1 MKLIKSL
8 ILAVSILVCGLCFA
22 GCDNSESS
30 SIDTRHGDSSTVDKD
45 SLSSTEKQAVMDS
58 ISKLEVQIKAID
70 ESVKTHDDGISDL
83 KKTASDAKLW
93 FYIALGIAVLSLS
106 IAVIC
111 IIRLI
116 KLNERADRHR
126 NDIEELRMK
135 ISNTPS
141 CQQNSQQLRQTSNV
155 GNEYY
160 SLAARVQ
167 TLEQTIAKE
176 QSSKRSH
183 NVVQQVVPVQPK
195 HAQIG
200 YFGVPSQMSQ
210 TEAYF
215 RKLIESASDSDVRFS
230 ATVRCNRAE
239 FEPKEG
245 MISSLKSS
253 DTMKLAVETTG
264 CLLSDATSM
273 KTIKPGEAELRDSR
287 WVITKKALI
296 HLQK

>member
-8 ILAVSILVCGLCFA
+8 ILAVSILVCGLSFA
-22 GCDNSESS
+22 GCDNSEAS
-30 SIDTRHGDSSTVDKD
+30 SIYTQQEKPSTVDKD
-45 SLSSTEKQAVMDS
+45 SLSSKEKQAVMDS

-70 ESVKTHDDGISDL
+70 ESVKTHDDGISAL
-83 KKTASDAKLW
+83 KKTAWDAKLW
-93 FYIALGIAVLSLS
+93 FYIALGIAVLYLI

-111 IIRLI
+111 IIQLI
-116 KLNERADRHR
+116 KLNERVNRHR
-126 NDIEELRMK
+126 HDIEGLRYN
-135 ISNTPS
+135 IQT
-141 CQQNSQQLRQTSNV
+141 NSATSQSYQPQRQTSSV

-160 SLAARVQ
+160 SLAAKVKD
-167 TLEQTIAKE
+167 LEQKFAQAE
-176 QSSKRSH
+176 SSKRTPK
-183 NVVQQVVPVQPK
+183 VVQQP
-195 HAQIG
+195 ARGNATTEQIG

-230 ATVRCNRAE
+230 ATVTDNRAK